1 MCLNN
6 DTTIAFNR
14 RGILAS
20 VERQYRKSL
29 GDSSCAEKYTAI
41 YPTTSGRYRTFDDT
55 GFTNGSSLLAELLP
69 KT

>member
-20 VERQYRKSL
+20 VERQYRKRL
-29 GDSSCAEKYTAI
+29 GDSSCAKNT
-41 YPTTSGRYRTFDDT
+41 PRYILQPVDDT
-55 GFTNGSSLLAELLP
+55 EHLMTLVLQTVQVF
-69 KT
+69 